1 MVGEGGLPTGRQGVR
16 GEKIMKKPPWLKKRI
31 PPYQDLI
38 KVKTLLDKGGLHTVC
53 EEARCPNLGECFS
66 QGTATFLI
74 LGDVC
79 TRNCGF
85 CAVQHGVPVH
95 PAEDEPSRIARA
107 VVEMGLHYVVIT
119 SVTRDGASLFAR
131 TIEAIREQGQ
141 GIKIEVLIPDF
152 RGDLSSLETVLRAS
166 PDVLNHNVETI
177 QWLYSEVRPQADYK
191 RSLNLLKQSKDL
203 YLQIQTKSG
212 FMLGLGETHQEI
224 IELMEDLRKAEC
236 DLLTIGQYLQ
246 PRSDRLPV
254 ARFIPPEEFEEYK
267 KIGEDMGF
275 RAVASGPFV
284 RSSFHASDMF
294 KTIPIR

>member
-1 MVGEGGLPTGRQGVR
+1 LKTL
-16 GEKIMKKPPWLKKRI
+16 KKPPWLKKRI
-31 PPYQDLI
+31 PPYQDLL

-74 LGDVC
+74 LGEVC

-85 CAVQHGVPVH
+85 CAVRHGDPVS
-95 PAEDEPSRIARA
+95 PAEDEPNRIARA
-107 VVEMGLHYVVIT
+107 VVDMDLHYVVIT
-119 SVTRDGASLFAR
+119 SVTRDDLSDGGASFFAR
-131 TIEAIREQGQ
+131 TIEAIREQDQ
-141 GIKIEVLIPDF
+141 GIKIEVLVPDF
-152 RGDLSSLETVLRAS
+152 GGNLSSLEKVLEAS
-166 PDVLNHNVETI
+166 PDVLNHNIETI
-177 QWLYSEVRPQADYK
+177 QRLYSEVRPQADYK

-203 YLQIQTKSG
+203 CPRIRTKSG
-212 FMLGLGETHQEI
+212 FMLGLGETHQEVMD
-224 IELMEDLRKAEC
+224 LMEDLRKAAC

-254 ARFIPPEEFEEYK
+254 ARFISPEEFEEYK
-267 KIGEDMGF
+267 KIGEGMGF

-294 KTIPIR
+294 KTTTVGWSP